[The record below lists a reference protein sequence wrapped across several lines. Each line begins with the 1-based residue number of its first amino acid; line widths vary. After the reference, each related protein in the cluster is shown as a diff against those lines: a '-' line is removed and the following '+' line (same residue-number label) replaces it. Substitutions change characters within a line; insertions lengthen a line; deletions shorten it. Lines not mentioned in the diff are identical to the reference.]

1 MIQEAKFSYIILD
14 GCGNVVCLVPNDM
27 TEKSKNM
34 AHRLDRYLAGVGDE
48 GRLVSLLE
56 RFIWR
61 LPEKPQIRFGK
72 LLQEAKELGI
82 RMKGEIK

>member
-14 GCGNVVCLVPNDM
+14 GGGNVVCLVPNDM
-27 TEKSKNM
+27 TEKSKNV
-34 AHRLDRYLAGVGDE
+34 AHRIDKYLTGIGDEEKLAG
-48 GRLVSLLE
+48 LLE

-61 LPEKPQIRFGK
+61 LPPKPPIRFGK